1 MPAAEFRCLIQYP
14 NPLCAVKCVK
24 GVFVAV
30 EYCRGE
36 KVCAAGTVFGCVQLF
51 FLWFCSTISPG
62 GICRKRS
69 FGTEEYVWKDLCF
82 ARKRKKIT
90 GRWKT

>member
-1 MPAAEFRCLIQYP
+1 
-14 NPLCAVKCVK
+14 VKSVK

-30 EYCRGE
+30 EYRKGE

-62 GICRKRS
+62 GIRRKRS
-69 FGTEEYVWKDLCF
+69 FGTEE
-82 ARKRKKIT
+82 
-90 GRWKT
+90 

>member
-1 MPAAEFRCLIQYP
+1 MPAAGCAYIMQHLPPLRCERRE
-14 NPLCAVKCVK
+14 
-24 GVFVAV
+24 GGFVAV

-69 FGTEEYVWKDLCF
+69 FGTEEKEWNDLCF
-82 ARKRKKIT
+82 AWKRKKIT